1 MSGGYWNYKN
11 DALAYEIFGYEISTG
26 CGQEGPQYESNLR
39 LAVKQ
44 NPMGD
49 AEVSA
54 LVFDVLC
61 LLNAYDL
68 AKSGDTDY
76 EWYRK
81 HLESFKQR
89 WFKMPRAE
97 QIRRIIEIAVSNL
110 KEDLCETFALDLP
123 AGPKE

>member
-1 MSGGYWNYKN
+1 M
-11 DALAYEIFGYEISTG
+11 
-26 CGQEGPQYESNLR
+26 
-39 LAVKQ
+39 KQ

-76 EWYRK
+76 ERYLK
-81 HLESFKQR
+81 HLKAFKRR

-110 KEDLCETFALDLP
+110 KEDLCETFALNLP
-123 AGPKE
+123 ASPKE